1 MSPKKTMFRPASSSM
16 LSKMEENPEHLK
28 TSALKGLNTRAS
40 HIANYSDVNNIQFSS
55 IQV

>member
-1 MSPKKTMFRPASSSM
+1 MSPKKTMTRPLSMSM

-40 HIANYSDVNNIQFSS
+40 HIANYSDVTYILFS
-55 IQV
+55 